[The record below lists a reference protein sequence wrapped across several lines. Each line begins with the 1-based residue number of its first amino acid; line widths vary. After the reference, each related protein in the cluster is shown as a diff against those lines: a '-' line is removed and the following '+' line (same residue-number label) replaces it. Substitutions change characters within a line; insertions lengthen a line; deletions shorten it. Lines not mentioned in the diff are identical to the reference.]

1 MARKKLKF
9 RLKHKEGEKG
19 IFLPD
24 RVLDVL
30 SGATDAELKLLIFLA
45 REGRDKE
52 YVSENALWLFA
63 EKSEI
68 DKETFVEALA
78 FFRGAGLVENEEN
91 EEKTPQIPEN
101 PTDEVILPIPKR
113 RTVTRPTYTS
123 LELAK
128 AAEDKE
134 FLELVEFSQRSFKKT
149 FNTNDISTLYSFVN
163 SLCLPCDVIMLGI
176 EHCVTEGKTSLK
188 YVEKLLE
195 DFAEREINTYKRAE
209 DYIRARALFKGF
221 EGKIRT
227 LMGLGQRSL
236 TSREKAI
243 LTQWQSEWQMPFDLI
258 TLAYERT
265 VEKTGKA
272 SMSYMNKI
280 LENWHSAGFQTVD
293 EVLSG
298 DKKEEKSAATFDLDD
313 FFQKAVTS
321 TRNKKREEEK

>member
-9 RLKHKEGEKG
+9 RLKQKEGEKG

-45 REGRDKE
+45 REGRDKD
-52 YVSENALWLFA
+52 YVSENSLWEFA

-78 FFRGAGLVENEEN
+78 FFRGAGLVENEEK
-91 EEKTPQIPEN
+91 EDKTPCVPEKA
-101 PTDEVILPIPKR
+101 TGEVILPVPNR
-113 RTVTRPTYTS
+113 RTASRPSYTS

-128 AAEDKE
+128 AAGEKE
-134 FLELVEFSQRSFKKT
+134 FIELVDFAERSFKKT
-149 FNTNDISTLYSFVN
+149 FNTNDISILYSFVD
-163 SLCLPCDVIMLGI
+163 SLCLPYDVIMLGV
-176 EHCVTEGKTSLK
+176 EHCVTEGKTSLR
-188 YVEKLLE
+188 YVEKLLT
-195 DFAEREINTYKRAE
+195 DFAEREINTYERAE
-209 DYIRARALFKGF
+209 DYIRARVLFKGF

-243 LTQWQSEWQMPFDLI
+243 LTQWQSEWKMPFDLI

-280 LENWHSAGFQTVD
+280 LENWHGAGFETVD
-293 EVLSG
+293 EVMSG
-298 DKKEEKSAATFDLDD
+298 DKKEEKNTATFDLDE